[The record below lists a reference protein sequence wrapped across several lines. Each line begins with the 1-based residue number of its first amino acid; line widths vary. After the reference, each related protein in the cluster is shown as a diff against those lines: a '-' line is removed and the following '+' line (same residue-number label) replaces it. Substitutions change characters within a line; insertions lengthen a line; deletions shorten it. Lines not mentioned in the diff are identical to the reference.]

1 VIVRL
6 VEQGDHERLADLTA
20 EAYREIG
27 TSAVEPGYEKELRDI
42 AGKLAAGALVAVA
55 VDDDRVVGG
64 VTYVPDV
71 DNVFAEFDD
80 PDAASFRHLAVDPAV
95 QGGGAGRALVGWCVA
110 QARAAGKKRIIIH
123 STPWMTR
130 AHLIY
135 ARNGFARRTD
145 LDWLPKPDIP
155 LMGFVLEL

>member
-1 VIVRL
+1 
-6 VEQGDHERLADLTA
+6 
-20 EAYREIG
+20 
-27 TSAVEPGYEKELRDI
+27 
-42 AGKLAAGALVAVA
+42 LAAGALVAVA

-95 QGGGAGRALVGWCVA
+95 QGAGAGRALVGWCVA

-155 LMGFVLEL
+155 LMGFVLDL